1 MRLGTKNE
9 INDYMKS
16 TIEIFPDL
24 DWSKLGGDASEMSK
38 DIRREKAV
46 EVPPPSEEPWKLITD
61 AEVPVTLADVEVQNE
76 EFKGADPITTPIAE
90 EVASKTPNP

>member
-1 MRLGTKNE
+1 MRLGTKNK

-46 EVPPPSEEPWKLITD
+46 EVPPPSG
-61 AEVPVTLADVEVQNE
+61 NH
-76 EFKGADPITTPIAE
+76 G
-90 EVASKTPNP
+90 S